1 MDSELCKLWGNRR
14 RLICTKS
21 GSTRKGSRLM
31 EEEKSIKDP
40 DQQTSHT
47 STTDEKEKK
56 KESSFY
62 SFEPSETSVR
72 EEGIEQEG
80 EEGEGK
86 ISKEEKELVE
96 EELRDA
102 VNAERLLLRRR
113 ALIVEEGEGEV
124 LVWEACPRIVKKEQ
138 SDYFE
143 FLVCRS
149 LSLPLS
155 MILRK
160 KKRADEKRD
169 LMRESSCVTCSLD

>member
-102 VNAERLLLRRR
+102 VNAERSLRR
-113 ALIVEEGEGEV
+113 ALGEEDEGKEEV

>member
-72 EEGIEQEG
+72 EEEIEEEG

-102 VNAERLLLRRR
+102 VNAERSFRR
-113 ALIVEEGEGEV
+113 ALGEEEEGKEEV

-143 FLVCRS
+143 FLVCRPS
-149 LSLPLS
+149 PSSLS
-155 MILRK
+155 MIFRK
-160 KKRADEKRD
+160 KGADEKRE
-169 LMRESSCVTCSLD
+169 LMRESSCVTCCLD

>member
-1 MDSELCKLWGNRR
+1 ML
-14 RLICTKS
+14 CTKS

-47 STTDEKEKK
+47 STTNEEGKK
-56 KESSFY
+56 KQESTFY
-62 SFEPSETSVR
+62 SFEPIETSVR
-72 EEGIEQEG
+72 EE
-80 EEGEGK
+80 EEEEDSLVGK
-86 ISKEEKELVE
+86 ISKEEKEVE
-96 EELRDA
+96 EELREA
-102 VNAERLLLRRR
+102 VNAERSLRR
-113 ALIVEEGEGEV
+113 ALGEEEEGEEEV